1 MSVEVKVPVLPES
14 VQDATI
20 AVWHKKKGDFVKRD
34 ENILDLETDKVV
46 LEVPAPVDG
55 ILEDIIKNE
64 GDVVLAEELLATIK
78 EGTVKDKDT
87 ESSTSTSSESKVAEN
102 SKQKDANMGP
112 SARRESKNKELN
124 DSSVSAISGT
134 GVGGRVTKEDIKNH
148 SSAAPV
154 KSASSGASLGGRL
167 EERVPMT
174 RLRARIA
181 ERLVDSQQTTA
192 SLTTFNEVNLQ
203 SVMDTRKKYK
213 DVFEKTHGI
222 RLGFMSF
229 FVKAAVEAL
238 KRFPLVNASIDG
250 KDIIYHGY
258 FDIGVAVSTERGL
271 VVPIVRD
278 ADKKLMSDI
287 EKEIRD
293 FMARGQ
299 SGKLEVAEITGG
311 TFTITNGGVFGSL
324 LSTPIL
330 NPPQSAIL
338 GMQTIQE
345 RPVVENGQIVIRPMM
360 YLSMSYDHRIVDG
373 KDSVLFLKT
382 IKELLEDPSRLLLEV

>member
-271 VVPIVRD
+271 V
-278 ADKKLMSDI
+278 
-287 EKEIRD
+287 
-293 FMARGQ
+293 
-299 SGKLEVAEITGG
+299 
-311 TFTITNGGVFGSL
+311 
-324 LSTPIL
+324 
-330 NPPQSAIL
+330 
-338 GMQTIQE
+338 
-345 RPVVENGQIVIRPMM
+345 
-360 YLSMSYDHRIVDG
+360 
-373 KDSVLFLKT
+373 
-382 IKELLEDPSRLLLEV
+382 LLLLQMAVCLVLCFQPQY